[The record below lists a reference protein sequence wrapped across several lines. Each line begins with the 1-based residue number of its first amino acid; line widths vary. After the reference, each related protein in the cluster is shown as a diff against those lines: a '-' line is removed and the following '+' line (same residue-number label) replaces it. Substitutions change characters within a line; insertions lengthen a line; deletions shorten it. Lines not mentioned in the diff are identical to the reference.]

1 MDSEQKLARMNK
13 MVIMILLGT
22 FTLVELLYLAPEYA
36 WGIGQVRTLMAMI
49 FT

>member
-1 MDSEQKLARMNK
+1 MDRERRLARVNT

-22 FTLVELLYLAPEYA
+22 FTLVELLYLAPEYS
-36 WGIGQVRTLMAMI
+36 WGIGQIRTIMTMI

>member
-1 MDSEQKLARMNK
+1 MDAQQRRARVNR

-22 FTLVELLYLAPEYA
+22 FTLAELLYLAPEYS
-36 WGIGQVRTLMAMI
+36 WGVGQIRTIMAMI